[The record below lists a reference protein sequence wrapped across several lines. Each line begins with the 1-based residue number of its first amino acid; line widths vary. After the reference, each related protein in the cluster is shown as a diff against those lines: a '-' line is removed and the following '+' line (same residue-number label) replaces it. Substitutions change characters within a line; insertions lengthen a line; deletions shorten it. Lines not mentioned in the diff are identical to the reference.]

1 MGSSL
6 GGAGLSELEN
16 PENEELFISLL
27 AALLTGA
34 NVLAQQ
40 NNCDLATVNN
50 PAMMELQK
58 TLDQIRSR

>member
-1 MGSSL
+1 MGFSL
-6 GGAGLSELEN
+6 RGAGLSEREN
-16 PENEELFISLL
+16 PYNEALCIPL
-27 AALLTGA
+27 AIRLTGA

-50 PAMMELQK
+50 SAMMELQK

>member
-1 MGSSL
+1 MGFSL
-6 GGAGLSELEN
+6 RGAGLSEREN
-16 PENEELFISLL
+16 PDNEAPCIPLATLL
-27 AALLTGA
+27 SGA

-50 PAMMELQK
+50 PAMMGLQK

>member
-27 AALLTGA
+27 AVLLTGA

-40 NNCDLATVNN
+40 KTVTSQR
-50 PAMMELQK
+50 LI
-58 TLDQIRSR
+58 TRR